1 MGKDKI
7 KDNELR
13 IGIIGCGKMSRHHV
27 KAVSR
32 ISNASIV
39 AAADPMVDPDD
50 PPEWF
55 EKDLKYYK
63 NAGELIAESKPDVL
77 HIVTPPETH
86 HSLAML
92 ALDNGIHV

>member
-1 MGKDKI
+1 MSKSINDRTI
-7 KDNELR
+7 LR

-27 KAVSR
+27 KAISR
-32 ISNASIV
+32 IGSTSIV
-39 AAADPMVDPDD
+39 TAADPMVDPDD
-50 PPEWF
+50 PPDWF
-55 EKDLKYYK
+55 DK
-63 NAGELIAESKPDVL
+63 NLTFFPDAGELIAESKPDVL